1 MYGVI
6 IHTFEYNNIHVMVV
20 EKYAQ
25 NNIILIKLC
34 SYMLVIMIIMLAIMI
49 IMLVIM
55 IIMLVIIIYF
65 CQQIFE
71 KIYFTERFIIII
83 VRLS

>member
-1 MYGVI
+1 
-6 IHTFEYNNIHVMVV
+6 
-20 EKYAQ
+20 
-25 NNIILIKLC
+25 
-34 SYMLVIMIIMLAIMI
+34 MLVIMIIMLAIMIIMLAIMI